1 MRNIGGFPV
10 RTFRPLAG
18 RTCVSG
24 EKEEC
29 EMRSIAV
36 FLLVVGV
43 VSPALAAPTF
53 FVAPNA
59 YPSSSSTNDLAWQ
72 AAVGSFMELD
82 FDLPVPPSS
91 AFSGIVT
98 SDLRIDATLGGLG
111 GESGNPEFF
120 IGSWGGPANGSVY
133 GTVYNQAILNYD
145 AVRYHSDFVFT
156 FSKPVKGVGA
166 WLYDDGGSTS
176 ESMRLKVTEVG
187 GATNDSGVLESG
199 NGNAHFVEG
208 FLGATSDVGITE
220 ARFIVLDGQ
229 LNPVQRAF
237 ELDHFQWGQP
247 VSTIPAPGAMLLGS
261 MGVVVIGYLRRRRSL

>member
-1 MRNIGGFPV
+1 MRNSEGLPV
-10 RTFRPLAG
+10 RAFRPLAG
-18 RTCVSG
+18 GTCVSR

-29 EMRSIAV
+29 EMRTVAA
-36 FLLVVGV
+36 FLLVVGMM
-43 VSPALAAPTF
+43 SPALAAPTF
-53 FVAPNA
+53 FVAPNV
-59 YPSSSSTNDLAWQ
+59 YPGSSSDNDLAWQ
-72 AAVGSFMELD
+72 AAVGSFTELD
-82 FDLPVPPSS
+82 FDLPVPPNS
-91 AFSGIVT
+91 AFSGINT
-98 SDLRIDATLGGLG
+98 ASLEIEATLGGLG

-120 IGSWGGPANGSVY
+120 IGSWGGTDGSVY
-133 GTVYNQAILNYD
+133 GTVYDQAILNYD

-166 WLYDDGGSTS
+166 WLYDDGGGTS
-176 ESMRLKVTEVG
+176 ESMVLKVTEVG

-220 ARFIVLDGQ
+220 ARFTVLDGQ

-247 VSTIPAPGAMLLGS
+247 VPAVPAPGAMLLGS
-261 MGVVVIGYLRRRRSL
+261 IGVVVIGYLRRRRSL